1 LPFFSQ
7 ATEANVVCCIVL
19 SAPPLLLNAHSI
31 GHLMSPVQSF
41 PSEFHSEAL
50 RRGCERYGIRLDYRP
65 PGHVY
70 TGGHIERYL
79 GTLMRRIHGVPGTT
93 MSNVKARGRYDS
105 EKHSVLSLRELESW
119 LTLEIGGRYHHAIHR
134 GLHMTPFAAWAR
146 ALGKRPVP
154 SPEYPEKFVLD
165 FLPVI
170 SRKIGRSGFQMFHI
184 RYWDP
189 LLSHLFTES
198 QRLFVRYD
206 PRNLAKVWVPIPE
219 IRSTTRSQQYPI
231 RVRHGQANPGSATH
245 ERSGFCPGWTSSCIC
260 RLEFG
265 CRTC

>member
-1 LPFFSQ
+1 
-7 ATEANVVCCIVL
+7 
-19 SAPPLLLNAHSI
+19 
-31 GHLMSPVQSF
+31 
-41 PSEFHSEAL
+41 
-50 RRGCERYGIRLDYRP
+50 
-65 PGHVY
+65 
-70 TGGHIERYL
+70 
-79 GTLMRRIHGVPGTT
+79 

-105 EKHSVLSLRELESW
+105 EKHAALSLRELEAW

-206 PRNLAKVWVPIPE
+206 PRNLAKVWVPIPDRGEYLAVPYADLRRPPISQSEQEAAMRE
-219 IRSTTRSQQYPI
+219 IQSGGRRTANEDAIFSTVELQRKLIDRARSSTKARRARARRPVDPPIESTLVSSSDSIDYSKPAIPYP
-231 RVRHGQANPGSATH
+231 SET
-245 ERSGFCPGWTSSCIC
+245 WSS
-260 RLEFG
+260 
-265 CRTC
+265 